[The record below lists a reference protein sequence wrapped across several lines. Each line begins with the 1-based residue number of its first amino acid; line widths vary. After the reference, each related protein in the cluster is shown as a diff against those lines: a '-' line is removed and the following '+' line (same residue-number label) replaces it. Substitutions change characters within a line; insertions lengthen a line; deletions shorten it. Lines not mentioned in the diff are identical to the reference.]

1 MTAEAIPVQVLRAI
15 PLIHTLVANWDCGRP
30 AVAYT
35 CTLGRNSNHSGDHHV
50 SGWDQASAWEAMCTK
65 LAHLPLPGI
74 PLWEGTRQRLFLR
87 YMGAQS
93 VLASLF
99 HARQRLG
106 ETLTCI
112 MIKRD
117 GEAARSLVL
126 EALSNPLRH
135 GPPLLSSREPA
146 TNGAACRAAVA
157 DMVRHA
163 AKMTVHGANDA
174 RRLEALDDE
183 VMASE
188 EKAIFKGGSVRAMMM
203 ALRLRLELEVT
214 TSLTTLGQWSL
225 AAEEGPLSVHLD
237 AADLADADAFADR
250 MVDYWSDLKPALLR
264 SVEGLL
270 TLQDAKTLT
279 EVV

>member
-15 PLIHTLVANWDCGRP
+15 PLIHTLAANWDRGRP

-35 CTLGRNSNHSGDHHV
+35 VTLGQNSQHSGDHSV

-74 PLWEGTRQRLFLR
+74 PLWECTRERLFLR

-93 VLASLF
+93 VLASLY

-106 ETLTCI
+106 ETLTYV
-112 MIKRD
+112 MIERD

-135 GPPLLSSREPA
+135 GPTLLSSREPA
-146 TNGAACRAAVA
+146 TNGAACRTAVA
-157 DMVRHA
+157 DMVRHT
-163 AKMTVHGANDA
+163 AKTAVHGANDA
-174 RRLEALDDE
+174 RGLEALDAE
-183 VMASE
+183 MMASE
-188 EKAIFKGGSVRAMMM
+188 EQAIFNGGAVRAMMM
-203 ALRLRLELEVT
+203 SLRLRLELEVT
-214 TSLTTLGQWSL
+214 MSLTTLGQGSL
-225 AAEEGPLSVHLD
+225 AAEEGPLSIHLD

-264 SVEGLL
+264 SIEGLM

-279 EVV
+279 EVG